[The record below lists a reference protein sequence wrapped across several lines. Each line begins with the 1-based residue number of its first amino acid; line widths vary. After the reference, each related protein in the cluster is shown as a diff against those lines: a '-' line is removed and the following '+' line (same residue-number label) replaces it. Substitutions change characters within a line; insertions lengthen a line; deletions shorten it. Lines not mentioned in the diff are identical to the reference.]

1 MNLILDRH
9 RKFRRRTLL
18 QRGLQLGAGMLL
30 ATVANSCAPATQSN
44 ISSLRYLNKESP
56 RKIRIGYW
64 RGVSGLPLYL
74 ALEQGIFADNGLD
87 VEAIAFT
94 SSLQIAEAIIEG
106 KIDGFAN
113 STASGAL
120 ALAEISRPSLFKIFA
135 TNPRSAS
142 SHTASHPAS
151 QNVSNAIDKLIVLKD
166 SAIAS
171 TSELNGLRVGCIPD
185 WQNLAIARAIL
196 QKIGTE
202 AEVVQIEPNRQI
214 AALRSG
220 QIAAVYSLE
229 STGISHLEDT
239 KILESGVFAKYL
251 LGDPMALW
259 AGGSAALSTEFMAK
273 FPVMSKKYIA
283 AHAQAIHAIR
293 AQPIAALTY
302 LKGYTEISADL
313 GEAVLLSAYKLY
325 DEFTTSDIDQLQ
337 QFFDAMHR
345 DNVFTS
351 EVSFASLLYQA

>member
-1 MNLILDRH
+1 MNLLSDHH
-9 RKFRRRTLL
+9 RKIRRRTLL
-18 QRGLQLGAGMLL
+18 QRGLQFGAGMLL
-30 ATVANSCAPATQSN
+30 ATVANSCAPTTPSQ
-44 ISSLRYLNKESP
+44 ISSLPELNKESP

-74 ALEQGIFADNGLD
+74 ALEQGIFARVGLD

-94 SSLQIAEAIIEG
+94 SSLQIAEAMIEG

-113 STASGAL
+113 STTSGAL

-135 TNPRSAS
+135 TNPRSAN
-142 SHTASHPAS
+142 SHAASHMAS
-151 QNVSNAIDKLIVLKD
+151 DEIDKFIVLKD

-171 TSELNGLRVGCIPD
+171 TSELNGMRVGCMPG

-202 AEVVQIEPNRQI
+202 AEVAQIEPNRQI

-229 STGISHLEDT
+229 PTGVSHQDT
-239 KILESGVFAKYL
+239 KTLESGVFAKYL

-259 AGGSAALSTEFMAK
+259 AGGSAALSTEFIAR

-283 AHAQAIHAIR
+283 AYTQAIHAIR

-313 GEAVLLSAYKLY
+313 GEAVLLSAHKLY
-325 DEFTTSDIDQLQ
+325 DEFTTLDINQLQ

-345 DNVFTS
+345 DKVFTS
-351 EVSFASLLYQA
+351 KVSFISMLYQA